1 MIGKKTFVE
10 KVANAINNNEIA
22 LFVAAGLS
30 ASTGQKNWAQMLTP
44 CANAL
49 ELEIN
54 ENSDL
59 YMIAQY
65 YENEY
70 GTFLK
75 FDTLTYVPIDLEL
88 IDKSYLSDIDIQ
100 RLNDYHKAVYENLSP
115 FMNDDERKKLKEA
128 TRSI

>member
-59 YMIAQY
+59 YMIAH
-65 YENEY
+65 
-70 GTFLK
+70 FLK
-75 FDTLTYVPIDLEL
+75 KFLIFSRNVADWGDCHETFNTYV
-88 IDKSYLSDIDIQ
+88 
-100 RLNDYHKAVYENLSP
+100 
-115 FMNDDERKKLKEA
+115 
-128 TRSI
+128 

>member
-1 MIGKKTFVE
+1 MINKNAFIE
-10 KVANAINNNEIA
+10 KVAYAINNNEIA

-49 ELEIN
+49 GLEIN

-70 GTFLK
+70 GNCLLYT
-75 FDTLTYVPIDLEL
+75 
-88 IDKSYLSDIDIQ
+88 
-100 RLNDYHKAVYENLSP
+100 SP
-115 FMNDDERKKLKEA
+115 SPRD
-128 TRSI
+128 

>member
-22 LFVAAGLS
+22 LFVAAGVS

-70 GTFLK
+70 GKT
-75 FDTLTYVPIDLEL
+75 DLIHMFEKS
-88 IDKSYLSDIDIQ
+88 INKINNNSSYLNSVLDLGFREIWTTNYDTVIE
-100 RLNDYHKAVYENLSP
+100 DNL
-115 FMNDDERKKLKEA
+115 KKS
-128 TRSI
+128 RF

>member
-44 CANAL
+44 CDNAL

-54 ENSDL
+54 
-59 YMIAQY
+59 
-65 YENEY
+65 
-70 GTFLK
+70 
-75 FDTLTYVPIDLEL
+75 
-88 IDKSYLSDIDIQ
+88 
-100 RLNDYHKAVYENLSP
+100 
-115 FMNDDERKKLKEA
+115 
-128 TRSI
+128 